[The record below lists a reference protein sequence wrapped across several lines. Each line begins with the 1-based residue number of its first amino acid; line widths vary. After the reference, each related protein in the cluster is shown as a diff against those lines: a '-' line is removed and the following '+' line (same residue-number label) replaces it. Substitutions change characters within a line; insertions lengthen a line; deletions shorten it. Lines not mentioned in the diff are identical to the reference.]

1 MITTSNSIQKLV
13 LDVRVNVDKSNHE
26 VFNKF
31 SSIANSQAIPTISN
45 YFDAIIPKEVV
56 IVIDHLDLNLGL
68 IKYEDLET
76 IFKDKLLAA
85 LKDTFSKYFNEGGN
99 YLAQSNNLFT
109 VKNLPDNQL
118 AFVKYYLIYGR
129 APWWAESSS
138 INFSVSCSSK
148 SSAFSCVIL
157 S

>member
-1 MITTSNSIQKLV
+1 MITASNSIQKLV

-31 SSIANSQAIPTISN
+31 SSIANLQSIPTISN

-56 IVIDHLDLNLGL
+56 IVIDHLDLNLGV
-68 IKYEDLET
+68 IKYEDLDT

-118 AFVKYYLIYGR
+118 AFVKKCNLLGFL
-129 APWWAESSS
+129 P
-138 INFSVSCSSK
+138 
-148 SSAFSCVIL
+148 
-157 S
+157 